1 MGMGQFRSAILVG
14 CPISRYFEDPF
25 LKGSWA
31 QEDHEGDEAESDR
44 SCDLKSQNLTIHCQ
58 KGLLKRSFSC
68 LPRLCN

>member
-14 CPISRYFEDPF
+14 CPSSRYFEDPF

-44 SCDLKSQNLTIHCQ
+44 S
-58 KGLLKRSFSC
+58 
-68 LPRLCN
+68 

>member
-1 MGMGQFRSAILVG
+1 MGIGHFRSAILVG

-44 SCDLKSQNLTIHCQ
+44 S
-58 KGLLKRSFSC
+58 
-68 LPRLCN
+68 